1 MVDAITAAEMRQSE
15 EQALSSGWTESRLL
29 ETAGTSLGQTIAHLY
44 PQCGTAIAYLG
55 KGHNAGDALVALQRL
70 REQHGWQIAYRASH
84 ALEDCAPLVQEHAAR
99 LGPDAALQWTPEWDE
114 CQRPLILLDG
124 LLGTGSKGTL
134 RPPLQE
140 SVAEM
145 EWLRDN
151 VGAHI
156 LSVDLPSGVHPDEG
170 NVGEGAVTADFT
182 LMIGNPKIGLLR
194 SRAGTHTGALALVPV
209 PALQRKGT
217 NQLELIAPQSMAI
230 GKRPRA
236 HDSHKGTAGRVR
248 ILAGSSTY
256 PGAAALAAQ
265 GALRGGAGL
274 VYLHVPNSALDVVRM
289 LCPPEVIVAG
299 YDHLREVPLGKADAR
314 VVGCG
319 LGAVGD
325 VAWVTLEKW
334 IVESDIPTVVDA
346 DALNAIASHQAR
358 RLLRSHHVLTPHPGE
373 FQRLAPDL
381 SELPRQ
387 EAARAFIK
395 RHPSAL
401 LLKGQRSLIA
411 YRGQPLRCN
420 STGHA
425 GMASGGQGD
434 VLAGVVGARLAA
446 GDEPFDAASLAAW
459 LCGRAAERSV
469 QSHPPQSA
477 ETMTASDTLA
487 HLGGA
492 WRDWRQS
499 TR

>member
-1 MVDAITAAEMRQSE
+1 MRQSE
-15 EQALSSGWTESRLL
+15 EKALSSGWTEARLL
-29 ETAGTSLGQTIAHLY
+29 ESAGTSLGHTIAHLY
-44 PQCGTAIAYLG
+44 PTPGTAIAYLG

-70 REQHGWQIAYRASH
+70 RQQHGWKVAYRTSFP
-84 ALEDCAPLVQEHAAR
+84 LEDCAPLVREHAAR
-99 LGPDAALQWTPEWDE
+99 LGPDAHLKWTPEWDE
-114 CQRPLILLDG
+114 CRRPLILLDG
-124 LLGTGSKGTL
+124 LLGTGAKGAL
-134 RPPLQE
+134 RPPLAE

-151 VGAHI
+151 VGAQV
-156 LSVDLPSGVHPDEG
+156 LAVDLPSGVHADEG
-170 NVGEGAVTADFT
+170 RIGEIAVTADFT

-209 PALQRKGT
+209 PALQAKGSHD
-217 NQLELIAPQSMAI
+217 LELICPQSMTM

-248 ILAGSSTY
+248 ILAGSSSY
-256 PGAAALAAQ
+256 PGAAALAAT
-265 GALRGGAGL
+265 GALRAGAGL
-274 VYLHVPNSALDVVRM
+274 VHLHVPDSILSVVRS

-299 YDHLREVPLGKADAR
+299 YGNLGEVPQGKADAR

-325 VAWVTLEKW
+325 MSWVTLERW
-334 IVESDIPTVVDA
+334 ITESDIPTVIDA
-346 DALNAIASHQAR
+346 DALNAIASHQAGEI
-358 RLLRSHHVLTPHPGE
+358 LRSHHVITPHPGE

-387 EAARAFIK
+387 EAARAFIS
-395 RHPSAL
+395 RHPATL

-411 YRGQPLRCN
+411 YRTLPLRCN
-420 STGHA
+420 STGHS

-434 VLAGVVGARLAA
+434 VLAGVIGARLAA
-446 GDEPFDAASLAAW
+446 GDSPPDAASLGAW
-459 LCGRAAERSV
+459 LCGRAAERSLTA
-469 QSHPPQSA
+469 HPPQSA
-477 ETMTASDTLA
+477 ESMTASDVLN

-492 WRDWRQS
+492 WLDWRQS